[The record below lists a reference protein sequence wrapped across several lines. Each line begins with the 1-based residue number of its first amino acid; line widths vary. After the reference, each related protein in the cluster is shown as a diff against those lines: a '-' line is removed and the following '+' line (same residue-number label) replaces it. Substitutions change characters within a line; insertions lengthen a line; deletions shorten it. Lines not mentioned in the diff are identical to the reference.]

1 MKRLSGFTLSLFLL
15 QACAQPGAGPPP
27 LNIGEIAPLVA
38 DLQLAEAIAAEIP
51 VLLRD
56 SMREVYF
63 DRTLAENGTTRA
75 ELDSLLWIIRQ
86 EPAWIDSL
94 YTQVGE
100 ELSRRQVRQEGR
112 R

>member
-1 MKRLSGFTLSLFLL
+1 M
-15 QACAQPGAGPPP
+15 
-27 LNIGEIAPLVA
+27 VA
-38 DLQLAEAIAAEIP
+38 DLQLAEAITAEIP

-75 ELDSLLWIIRQ
+75 EFDSLLWIIRQ